1 MYLKKLHISN
11 FRCFRDYTIEFAPG
25 VTVLFGK
32 NGSGKSTLIH
42 AIHKAL
48 SFAFKNDKVDGGEL
62 TLSSGFPSLRPNQYR
77 KKEDIVRDEKSGLSL
92 PDICIHAE
100 ADFLETTL
108 DWDMYAL
115 TSTFALQPSKYK
127 TAYKLLM
134 SRIKETGTFPV
145 FAYFSDS
152 FPHLSTKAST
162 LSKTQLSLRNLGYL
176 GWDDE
181 TAYSDLWIT
190 RLTKIWT
197 IWNRA
202 KMNVM
207 QEESALANCE
217 KLKASGDINENEY
230 REDVDLHRARLEN
243 ALKDFNK
250 YNPEISSIRE
260 CLVNFSKKLPGI
272 DVLDFFVSVYEEDGL
287 CLETKDGQN
296 PPFEKLPAGYK
307 RIFYMALDIAYRSY
321 ILNGNT
327 DSEGIVVIDEID
339 LHLHPAL
346 EQVVLQCFQETFPNI
361 QFIVSTHSPLVLTD
375 IDTVTGRNKVMRMTP
390 ACDAPEECRNIYGID
405 YNQMLEENMGVRK
418 RKPEFQEL
426 FDKAWDEVAEKNTEA
441 AKAIVDKLEAKKTPA
456 DQIELIQL
464 RAIINRIEII
474 GK

>member
-48 SFAFKNDKVDGGEL
+48 SFAFKNDKVGEGEI
-62 TLSSGFPSLRPNQYR
+62 TLASGFPSLRPNQYR

-134 SRIKETGTFPV
+134 SRIKETDTFPV

-152 FPHLSTKAST
+152 FPHISTKAST
-162 LSKTQLSLRNLGYL
+162 LTKTQLSLRNLGYL

-197 IWNRA
+197 MWDRA
-202 KMNVM
+202 KINVRH
-207 QEESALANCE
+207 E
-217 KLKASGDINENEY
+217 
-230 REDVDLHRARLEN
+230 
-243 ALKDFNK
+243 
-250 YNPEISSIRE
+250 
-260 CLVNFSKKLPGI
+260 
-272 DVLDFFVSVYEEDGL
+272 
-287 CLETKDGQN
+287 
-296 PPFEKLPAGYK
+296 
-307 RIFYMALDIAYRSY
+307 
-321 ILNGNT
+321 
-327 DSEGIVVIDEID
+327 
-339 LHLHPAL
+339 
-346 EQVVLQCFQETFPNI
+346 
-361 QFIVSTHSPLVLTD
+361 
-375 IDTVTGRNKVMRMTP
+375 
-390 ACDAPEECRNIYGID
+390 
-405 YNQMLEENMGVRK
+405 
-418 RKPEFQEL
+418 
-426 FDKAWDEVAEKNTEA
+426 
-441 AKAIVDKLEAKKTPA
+441 
-456 DQIELIQL
+456 
-464 RAIINRIEII
+464 
-474 GK
+474 

>member
-1 MYLKKLHISN
+1 MCSSDL
-11 FRCFRDYTIEFAPG
+11 YTIEFAPG

-48 SFAFKNDKVDGGEL
+48 SFAFKNDKVEEGEL
-62 TLSSGFPSLRPNQYR
+62 TLSSGFPTLRPNQYR

-92 PDICIHAE
+92 PYICIHAE

-152 FPHLSTKAST
+152 FPHVSTKAST
-162 LSKTQLSLRNLGYL
+162 LSKVQLSLRNLGYL

-207 QEESALANCE
+207 QEESALAKCE

-272 DVLDFFVSVYEEDGL
+272 DVQNVFVSVYEEDGL

-321 ILNGNT
+321 ILNGTT

-346 EQVVLQCFQETFPNI
+346 EQVILQCFQETFPNI

-390 ACDAPEECRNIYGID
+390 ACDAPEEWRNIHGID
-405 YNQMLEENMGVRK
+405 YNQMLEENMDVSK
-418 RKPEFQEL
+418 RKPEIQEL
-426 FDKAWDEVAEKNTEA
+426 FDKAWDEVAEKDTEA
-441 AKAIVDKLEAKKTPA
+441 AKATVAELEAKTPA

-464 RAIINRIEII
+464 RAIINRIELI

>member
-48 SFAFKNDKVDGGEL
+48 SFAFKNDKMGEGEI
-62 TLSSGFPSLRPNQYR
+62 TLSSGFSSLKPNQYK
-77 KKEDIVRDEKSGLSL
+77 KKEDIVRDEKSGFPL
-92 PDICIHAE
+92 PDINIHAE
-100 ADFLETTL
+100 ADFQNANLK
-108 DWDMYAL
+108 WDMYAL
-115 TSTFALQPSKYK
+115 TSTFALQSSKYK
-127 TAYKLLM
+127 TAYQQLM
-134 SRIKETGTFPV
+134 SKIKETGTFPV

-152 FPHLSTKAST
+152 FPHISTKAST
-162 LSKTQLSLRNLGYL
+162 LSKVQLSLRNLGYL

-197 IWNRA
+197 MWDRA
-202 KMNVM
+202 KMNVRH
-207 QEESALANCE
+207 EEAALANCDNF
-217 KLKASGDINENEY
+217 KASGIINENEY
-230 REDVDLHRARLEN
+230 CEDVDLHRTRQEIAKKN
-243 ALKDFNK
+243 FDK

-272 DVLDFFVSVYEEDGL
+272 DVLDVFVSVYEEDGL

-321 ILNGNT
+321 ILNGTT

-346 EQVVLQCFQETFPNI
+346 EQVILQCFQETFPNI
-361 QFIVSTHSPLVLTD
+361 QFVVSTHSPLVLTGVETEGKPNVILHMVSD
-375 IDTVTGRNKVMRMTP
+375 DTKPEVTH
-390 ACDAPEECRNIYGID
+390 DIYGID
-405 YNQMLEENMGVRK
+405 YNTGIEDVMGVESKNVELDYMVNLCAYMKK
-418 RKPEFQEL
+418 RNKIAQAENIMKRIL
-426 FDKAWDEVAEKNTEA
+426 DKFAKNRNEVEKM
-441 AKAIVDKLEAKKTPA
+441 VEAKEK
-456 DQIELIQL
+456 EL
-464 RAIINRIEII
+464 
-474 GK
+474 

>member
-48 SFAFKNDKVDGGEL
+48 SFAFKNDKVEEDEL

-92 PDICIHAE
+92 PYICIHAE

-152 FPHLSTKAST
+152 FPHISTKAST
-162 LSKTQLSLRNLGYL
+162 LTKTQLSLRNLGYL

-197 IWNRA
+197 MWDRA
-202 KMNVM
+202 KMNVRH
-207 QEESALANCE
+207 EEAALANCDNF
-217 KLKASGDINENEY
+217 KASGIINEKEY
-230 REDVDLHRARLEN
+230 CEDVDLHRTRLEN
-243 ALKDFNK
+243 AQKDFNK

-296 PPFEKLPAGYK
+296 PTFEKLPAGYK

-321 ILNGNT
+321 ILNGTT

-346 EQVVLQCFQETFPNI
+346 EQVILQCFQETFPNI
-361 QFIVSTHSPLVLTD
+361 QFVVSTHSPLVLTGVETEGKPNV
-375 IDTVTGRNKVMRMTP
+375 ILHMASGDTKPEVTH
-390 ACDAPEECRNIYGID
+390 DIYGID
-405 YNQMLEENMGVRK
+405 YNTGIEDVMGVESKNVELDYMVNLCAYMKK
-418 RKPEFQEL
+418 RNKIAQAENIMKRIL
-426 FDKAWDEVAEKNTEA
+426 DKFAKNRNEVEKM
-441 AKAIVDKLEAKKTPA
+441 VEAKER
-456 DQIELIQL
+456 EL
-464 RAIINRIEII
+464 
-474 GK
+474 

>member
-48 SFAFKNDKVDGGEL
+48 SFAFKNDKVEEDEL
-62 TLSSGFPSLRPNQYR
+62 TLSSGFSSLRPNQYR
-77 KKEDIVRDEKSGLSL
+77 KKEDIVRDEKSGFPL

-152 FPHLSTKAST
+152 FPHISTKAST
-162 LSKTQLSLRNLGYL
+162 LTKTQLSLRNLGYL

-197 IWNRA
+197 MWDRA
-202 KMNVM
+202 KMNVRH
-207 QEESALANCE
+207 EEAALANCDNF
-217 KLKASGDINENEY
+217 KASGIINEKEY
-230 REDVDLHRARLEN
+230 CEDVDLHRTRLEN
-243 ALKDFNK
+243 AQKDFNK

-296 PPFEKLPAGYK
+296 PTFEKLPAGYK

-321 ILNGNT
+321 ILNGTT

-346 EQVVLQCFQETFPNI
+346 EQVILQCFQETFPNI
-361 QFIVSTHSPLVLTD
+361 QFVVSTHSPLVLTGVETEGKPNV
-375 IDTVTGRNKVMRMTP
+375 ILHMASGNTKPEVTH
-390 ACDAPEECRNIYGID
+390 DIYGID
-405 YNQMLEENMGVRK
+405 YNTGIEDVMGVESKNVELDYMVNLCAYMQK
-418 RKPEFQEL
+418 RGKQAQVENIMKRIL
-426 FDKAWDEVAEKNTEA
+426 DKFAKSRNEVEKM
-441 AKAIVDKLEAKKTPA
+441 VEAKER
-456 DQIELIQL
+456 EL
-464 RAIINRIEII
+464 
-474 GK
+474 

>member
-48 SFAFKNDKVDGGEL
+48 SFAFKNDKVEEDEL
-62 TLSSGFPSLRPNQYR
+62 TLSSGFSSLRPNQYR
-77 KKEDIVRDEKSGLSL
+77 KKEDIVRDEKSGFPL

-152 FPHLSTKAST
+152 FPHISTKAST
-162 LSKTQLSLRNLGYL
+162 LTKTQLSLRNLGYL

-197 IWNRA
+197 MWDRA
-202 KMNVM
+202 KMNVRH
-207 QEESALANCE
+207 EEAALANCDNF
-217 KLKASGDINENEY
+217 KASGIINEKEY
-230 REDVDLHRARLEN
+230 CEDVDLHRTRLEN
-243 ALKDFNK
+243 AQKDFNK

-296 PPFEKLPAGYK
+296 PTFEKLPAGYK

-321 ILNGNT
+321 ILNGTT

-346 EQVVLQCFQETFPNI
+346 EQVILQCFQETFPNI
-361 QFIVSTHSPLVLTD
+361 QFVVSTHSPLVLTGVETEGKPNV
-375 IDTVTGRNKVMRMTP
+375 ILHMASGDTKPEVTH
-390 ACDAPEECRNIYGID
+390 DIYGID
-405 YNQMLEENMGVRK
+405 YNTGIEDVMGVESKNVELDYMVNLCAYMQK
-418 RKPEFQEL
+418 RGKQAQVENIMKRIL
-426 FDKAWDEVAEKNTEA
+426 DKFAKSRNEVEKM
-441 AKAIVDKLEAKKTPA
+441 VEAKER
-456 DQIELIQL
+456 EL
-464 RAIINRIEII
+464 
-474 GK
+474 

>member
-48 SFAFKNDKVDGGEL
+48 SFAFKNDKVEEGEL
-62 TLSSGFPSLRPNQYR
+62 TLSSGFPTLRPNQYR

-92 PDICIHAE
+92 PYICIHAE

-152 FPHLSTKAST
+152 FPHISTKAST

-207 QEESALANCE
+207 QEESALAKCE
-217 KLKASGDINENEY
+217 KLKASGGINDNEY

-272 DVLDFFVSVYEEDGL
+272 DVQNVFVSVYEEDGL

-321 ILNGNT
+321 ILNGTT

-346 EQVVLQCFQETFPNI
+346 EQVILQCFQETFPNI

-390 ACDAPEECRNIYGID
+390 ACDAPEEWRNIHGID
-405 YNQMLEENMGVRK
+405 YNQMLEENMDVSK
-418 RKPEFQEL
+418 RKPEIQEL
-426 FDKAWDEVAEKNTEA
+426 FDKAWDEVAEKDTEA
-441 AKAIVDKLEAKKTPA
+441 AKATVAELEAKTPA

-464 RAIINRIEII
+464 RAIINRIELI

>member
-48 SFAFKNDKVDGGEL
+48 SFAFKNDKVKAGEI
-62 TLSSGFPSLRPNQYR
+62 TLASGFPSLRPNQYR
-77 KKEDIVRDEKSGLSL
+77 KKEDIVRDEKSGFPL

-152 FPHLSTKAST
+152 FPHISTKAST
-162 LSKTQLSLRNLGYL
+162 LTKTQLSLRNLGYL

-197 IWNRA
+197 MWDRA
-202 KMNVM
+202 KMNVRH
-207 QEESALANCE
+207 EEAALANCDNF
-217 KLKASGDINENEY
+217 KASGIINENEY
-230 REDVDLHRARLEN
+230 YEDVDLHRTRQEIAK
-243 ALKDFNK
+243 KDFDK
-250 YNPEISSIRE
+250 YNPEISSIQE

-272 DVLDFFVSVYEEDGL
+272 DILDFFVSVYEEDGL

-296 PPFEKLPAGYK
+296 PTFEKLPAGYK

-321 ILNGNT
+321 ILNGTT

-346 EQVVLQCFQETFPNI
+346 EQVILQCFQETFPNI

-390 ACDAPEECRNIYGID
+390 ACDAPEECRNIHGID
-405 YNQMLEENMGVRK
+405 YNQMLEEIMDVRK

-441 AKAIVDKLEAKKTPA
+441 AKATVAELEAKTPA

-464 RAIINRIEII
+464 RAIINRIELI

>member
-48 SFAFKNDKVDGGEL
+48 SFAFKNDKVEEDEL
-62 TLSSGFPSLRPNQYR
+62 TLSSGFSSLRPNQYR
-77 KKEDIVRDEKSGLSL
+77 KKEDIVRDEKSGFPL

-152 FPHLSTKAST
+152 FPHISTKAST
-162 LSKTQLSLRNLGYL
+162 LTKTQLSLRNLGYL

-197 IWNRA
+197 MWDRA
-202 KMNVM
+202 KMNVRH
-207 QEESALANCE
+207 EEAALANCDNF
-217 KLKASGDINENEY
+217 KASGIINEKEY
-230 REDVDLHRARLEN
+230 CEDVDLHRTRLEN
-243 ALKDFNK
+243 AQKDFNK

-296 PPFEKLPAGYK
+296 PTFEKLPAGYK

-321 ILNGNT
+321 ILNGTT

-346 EQVVLQCFQETFPNI
+346 EQVILQCFQETFKRI
-361 QFIVSTHSPLVLTD
+361 QFVVSTHSPLVLTGVETEGKPNVILHMASD
-375 IDTVTGRNKVMRMTP
+375 ETKPDVTH
-390 ACDAPEECRNIYGID
+390 DIYGID
-405 YNQMLEENMGVRK
+405 YNTGIEDVMGVESKNVELDYMVNLCAYMKK
-418 RKPEFQEL
+418 RNKIAQAENIMKRIL
-426 FDKAWDEVAEKNTEA
+426 DKFAKSRNEVEKM
-441 AKAIVDKLEAKKTPA
+441 VEAKER
-456 DQIELIQL
+456 EL
-464 RAIINRIEII
+464 
-474 GK
+474 

>member
-11 FRCFRDYTIEFAPG
+11 FRCFRNYTIEFAPG

-42 AIHKAL
+42 AIHKVL
-48 SFAFKNDKVDGGEL
+48 SFAFKNDKVKAGEI
-62 TLSSGFPSLRPNQYR
+62 TLSSGFSSLRPNQYN
-77 KKEDIVRDEKSGLSL
+77 KKEDIVRDEKSGFPL

-152 FPHLSTKAST
+152 FPHISTKAST
-162 LSKTQLSLRNLGYL
+162 LTKTQLSLRNLGYL

-197 IWNRA
+197 MWDRA
-202 KMNVM
+202 KMNVRH
-207 QEESALANCE
+207 EEAALANCE
-217 KLKASGDINENEY
+217 NLKASGIINENEY
-230 REDVDLHRARLEN
+230 CEDVDLHRTRLEI
-243 ALKDFNK
+243 AKKDFDK

-321 ILNGNT
+321 ILNGTTN
-327 DSEGIVVIDEID
+327 SEGIVVIDEID

-346 EQVVLQCFQETFPNI
+346 EQVILQCFQETFPNI
-361 QFIVSTHSPLVLTD
+361 QFVVSTHSPLVLTGVETEGKPNV
-375 IDTVTGRNKVMRMTP
+375 ILHMASGDTKPEVTH
-390 ACDAPEECRNIYGID
+390 DIYGID
-405 YNQMLEENMGVRK
+405 YNTGIEDVMGVESKNVELDYMVNLCAYMQK
-418 RKPEFQEL
+418 RGKQAQAENIMKRIL
-426 FDKAWDEVAEKNTEA
+426 DKFAKNRNEVEKM
-441 AKAIVDKLEAKKTPA
+441 VEAKER
-456 DQIELIQL
+456 EL
-464 RAIINRIEII
+464 
-474 GK
+474 

>member
-48 SFAFKNDKVDGGEL
+48 SFAFKNDKVEEGEI
-62 TLSSGFPSLRPNQYR
+62 TLASGFSSLKPNQY
-77 KKEDIVRDEKSGLSL
+77 KKKDDIVRDEKSGFPL
-92 PDICIHAE
+92 PDINIHAE
-100 ADFLETTL
+100 ADFLNANL
-108 DWDMYAL
+108 QWDMYAL

-127 TAYKLLM
+127 TAYQLLM

-152 FPHLSTKAST
+152 FPHISTKAST

-207 QEESALANCE
+207 QEESALANSE
-217 KLKASGDINENEY
+217 KLKASGGINENEY

-272 DVLDFFVSVYEEDGL
+272 DVQNVFVSVYEEDGL

-321 ILNGNT
+321 ILNGTT

-346 EQVVLQCFQETFPNI
+346 EQVILQCFQETFPNI

-390 ACDAPEECRNIYGID
+390 ACDAPEEWRNIHGID
-405 YNQMLEENMGVRK
+405 YNQMLEENMDVSK
-418 RKPEFQEL
+418 RKPEIQEL
-426 FDKAWDEVAEKNTEA
+426 FDKAWDEVAEKDTEA
-441 AKAIVDKLEAKKTPA
+441 AKATVAELEAKTPA

-464 RAIINRIEII
+464 RAIINRIELI

>member
-48 SFAFKNDKVDGGEL
+48 SFAFKNDKVEEGEL
-62 TLSSGFPSLRPNQYR
+62 TLSSGFPTLRPNQYR

-92 PDICIHAE
+92 PYICIHAE

-152 FPHLSTKAST
+152 FPHISTKAST

-207 QEESALANCE
+207 QEESALAKCE

-272 DVLDFFVSVYEEDGL
+272 DVQNVFVSVYEEDGL

-321 ILNGNT
+321 ILNGTT

-346 EQVVLQCFQETFPNI
+346 EQVILQCFQESFPNI

-390 ACDAPEECRNIYGID
+390 ACDTPEEWRNIHGID
-405 YNQMLEENMGVRK
+405 YNQMLEENMDVSK
-418 RKPEFQEL
+418 RKPEIQEL
-426 FDKAWDEVAEKNTEA
+426 FDKAWDEVAEKDTEA
-441 AKAIVDKLEAKKTPA
+441 AKATVAELEAKTPA

-464 RAIINRIEII
+464 RAIINRIELI

>member
-11 FRCFRDYTIEFAPG
+11 FRCFCDYTIEFAPG
-25 VTVLFGK
+25 ITVLFGK

-48 SFAFKNDKVDGGEL
+48 SFAFKNDKVEEGEI
-62 TLSSGFPSLRPNQYR
+62 TLASGFPSLRPNQYS

-100 ADFLETTL
+100 ADFLDTTL

-152 FPHLSTKAST
+152 FPHISTKAST

-272 DVLDFFVSVYEEDGL
+272 DGQNVFVSVYEEDGL

-321 ILNGNT
+321 ILNGTT

-346 EQVVLQCFQETFPNI
+346 EQVILQCFQETFPNI

-390 ACDAPEECRNIYGID
+390 ACDAPEECRNIHGID
-405 YNQMLEENMGVRK
+405 YNQMLEEIMDVRK

-441 AKAIVDKLEAKKTPA
+441 AKATVAELETKTPA

-464 RAIINRIEII
+464 RAIINRIELI

>member
-48 SFAFKNDKVDGGEL
+48 SFAFKNDKVEEGEL

-92 PDICIHAE
+92 PYICIHAE

-152 FPHLSTKAST
+152 FPHISTKAST

-207 QEESALANCE
+207 QEESALAKCE
-217 KLKASGDINENEY
+217 KLKASGGINDNEY

-272 DVLDFFVSVYEEDGL
+272 DVQNVFVSVYEEDGL

-321 ILNGNT
+321 ILNGTT

-346 EQVVLQCFQETFPNI
+346 EQVILQCFQETFPNI

-390 ACDAPEECRNIYGID
+390 ACDAPEEWRNIHGID
-405 YNQMLEENMGVRK
+405 YNQMLEENMDVSK
-418 RKPEFQEL
+418 RKPEIQEL
-426 FDKAWDEVAEKNTEA
+426 FDKAWDEVAEKDTEA
-441 AKAIVDKLEAKKTPA
+441 AKATVAELEAKTPA

-464 RAIINRIEII
+464 RAIINRIELI

>member
-11 FRCFRDYTIEFAPG
+11 FRCFRDYTIESAPG

-48 SFAFKNDKVDGGEL
+48 SFAFKNDKVEEGEL
-62 TLSSGFPSLRPNQYR
+62 TLSSGFPTLRPNQYR

-92 PDICIHAE
+92 PYICIHAE

-152 FPHLSTKAST
+152 FPHISTKAST

-207 QEESALANCE
+207 QEESALAKCE

-272 DVLDFFVSVYEEDGL
+272 DVQNVFVSVYEEDGL

-321 ILNGNT
+321 ILNGTT

-346 EQVVLQCFQETFPNI
+346 EQVILQCFQETFPNI

-390 ACDAPEECRNIYGID
+390 ACDAPEEWRNIHGID
-405 YNQMLEENMGVRK
+405 YNQMLEENMDVSK
-418 RKPEFQEL
+418 RKPEIQEL
-426 FDKAWDEVAEKNTEA
+426 FDKAWDEVAEKDTEA
-441 AKAIVDKLEAKKTPA
+441 AKATVAELEAKTPA

-464 RAIINRIEII
+464 RAIINRIELI

>member
-11 FRCFRDYTIEFAPG
+11 FRCFRNYTIEFAPG

-48 SFAFKNDKVDGGEL
+48 SFAFKNDKVEEGEI

-77 KKEDIVRDEKSGLSL
+77 KKEDIVRDEKSGFPL

-152 FPHLSTKAST
+152 FPHISTKAST
-162 LSKTQLSLRNLGYL
+162 LTKTQLSLRNLGYL

-197 IWNRA
+197 MWDRA
-202 KMNVM
+202 KMNVRH
-207 QEESALANCE
+207 EEAALANCE
-217 KLKASGDINENEY
+217 KFKASGVINENEY
-230 REDVDLHRARLEN
+230 REDVDLHRTRLEN
-243 ALKDFNK
+243 AQKDFNK
-250 YNPEISSIRE
+250 YNPEIYSIRE

-272 DVLDFFVSVYEEDGL
+272 DVLDVFVSVYEEDGL

-321 ILNGNT
+321 ILNGTT

-346 EQVVLQCFQETFPNI
+346 EQVILQCFQETFQRI
-361 QFIVSTHSPLVLTD
+361 QFVVSTHSPLVLTD
-375 IDTVTGRNKVMRMTP
+375 IDTVTDRNKVMRMTP
-390 ACDAPEECRNIYGID
+390 ACDAPEEWRNIHGID
-405 YNQMLEENMGVRK
+405 YNQMLEENMDVSK
-418 RKPEFQEL
+418 RKPEIQEL
-426 FDKAWDEVAEKNTEA
+426 FDKAWDEVAEKDIQA
-441 AKAIVDKLEAKKTPA
+441 AKATVAELEAKTPA
-456 DQIELIQL
+456 DQIELVQL

>member
-48 SFAFKNDKVDGGEL
+48 SFAFKNDKVEEGEL

-92 PDICIHAE
+92 PYICIHAE

-152 FPHLSTKAST
+152 FPHISTKAST

-207 QEESALANCE
+207 QEESALAKCE

-296 PPFEKLPAGYK
+296 PTFEKLPAGYK

-321 ILNGNT
+321 ILNGTT

-346 EQVVLQCFQETFPNI
+346 EQVILQCFQETFPNI
-361 QFIVSTHSPLVLTD
+361 QFVVSTHSPLVLTD
-375 IDTVTGRNKVMRMTP
+375 IDTVTEKNKVMRMTP
-390 ACDAPEECRNIYGID
+390 ACDAPEEWRNIHGID
-405 YNQMLEENMGVRK
+405 YNQMLEENMDVSK
-418 RKPEFQEL
+418 RKPEIQEL
-426 FDKAWDEVAEKNTEA
+426 FDKAWDEVAEKDTEA
-441 AKAIVDKLEAKKTPA
+441 AKATVAELEAKTPA

-464 RAIINRIEII
+464 RAIINRIELI

>member
-25 VTVLFGK
+25 ITVLFGK

-48 SFAFKNDKVDGGEL
+48 SFAFKNDKVEEGEI
-62 TLSSGFPSLRPNQYR
+62 TLASGFPSLRPNQYS

-100 ADFLETTL
+100 ADFLDTTL

-152 FPHLSTKAST
+152 FPHISTKAST

-272 DVLDFFVSVYEEDGL
+272 DGQNVFVSVYEEDGL

-321 ILNGNT
+321 ILNGTT

-346 EQVVLQCFQETFPNI
+346 EQVILQCFQETFPNI

-390 ACDAPEECRNIYGID
+390 ACDAPEECRNIHGID
-405 YNQMLEENMGVRK
+405 YNQMLEEIMDVRK

-441 AKAIVDKLEAKKTPA
+441 AKATVAELETKTPA

-464 RAIINRIEII
+464 RAIINRIELI

>member
-48 SFAFKNDKVDGGEL
+48 SFAFKNDKVEEDEL
-62 TLSSGFPSLRPNQYR
+62 TLSSGFSSLRPNQYR
-77 KKEDIVRDEKSGLSL
+77 KKEDIVRDEKSGFPL

-152 FPHLSTKAST
+152 FPHISTKAST
-162 LSKTQLSLRNLGYL
+162 LTKTQLSLRNLGYL

-197 IWNRA
+197 MWDRA
-202 KMNVM
+202 KMNVRH
-207 QEESALANCE
+207 EEAALANCDNF
-217 KLKASGDINENEY
+217 KASGIINEKEY
-230 REDVDLHRARLEN
+230 CEDVDLHRTRLEN
-243 ALKDFNK
+243 AQKDFNK

-296 PPFEKLPAGYK
+296 PTFEKLPAGYK

-321 ILNGNT
+321 ILNGTT

-346 EQVVLQCFQETFPNI
+346 EQVILQCFQETFPNI
-361 QFIVSTHSPLVLTD
+361 QLVVSTHSPLVLTD
-375 IDTVTGRNKVMRMTP
+375 IDTVTEKNKVMRMTP
-390 ACDAPEECRNIYGID
+390 ACDAPEEWRNIHGID
-405 YNQMLEENMGVRK
+405 YNQMLEENMDVSK
-418 RKPEFQEL
+418 RKPEIQEL
-426 FDKAWDEVAEKNTEA
+426 FNKAWDEVAEKNTVA
-441 AKAIVDKLEAKKTPA
+441 AKQTVAELESKTPA
-456 DQIELIQL
+456 DQIELVQL

>member
-48 SFAFKNDKVDGGEL
+48 SFAFKNDKVEEGEI
-62 TLSSGFPSLRPNQYR
+62 TLASGFSSLKPNQY
-77 KKEDIVRDEKSGLSL
+77 KKKDDIVRDEKSGFPI
-92 PDICIHAE
+92 PDINIHAE
-100 ADFLETTL
+100 ADFLNANL
-108 DWDMYAL
+108 KWDLYAL

-152 FPHLSTKAST
+152 FPHISTKAST

-217 KLKASGDINENEY
+217 KFKSSGIINENEY
-230 REDVDLHRARLEN
+230 REDVDLHRTRLEN
-243 ALKDFNK
+243 AQKDFNK
-250 YNPEISSIRE
+250 YDPEISSIRK
-260 CLVNFSKKLPGI
+260 CLVDLSRKLPGI

-307 RIFYMALDIAYRSY
+307 RIFYMALDIAYRSF
-321 ILNGNT
+321 ILNGTTN
-327 DSEGIVVIDEID
+327 SEGIVVIDEID

-375 IDTVTGRNKVMRMTP
+375 IDTIDNNNKVMRMTP
-390 ACDAPEECRNIYGID
+390 ACDAPEEWRNIHGID
-405 YNQMLEENMGVRK
+405 YNQMLEENMDVSK
-418 RKPEFQEL
+418 RKPEIQKL
-426 FDKAWDEVAEKNTEA
+426 FDIAWDEVAEKNTEA
-441 AKAIVDKLEAKKTPA
+441 AKATVAELEAKTPA

-464 RAIINRIEII
+464 RAIINRIELI

>member
-48 SFAFKNDKVDGGEL
+48 SFAFKNDKVEEDEL
-62 TLSSGFPSLRPNQYR
+62 TLSSGFSSLRPNQYR
-77 KKEDIVRDEKSGLSL
+77 KKEDIVRDEKSGFPL

-145 FAYFSDS
+145 FVYFSDS
-152 FPHLSTKAST
+152 FPHISTKAST
-162 LSKTQLSLRNLGYL
+162 LTKTQLSLRNLGYL

-197 IWNRA
+197 MWDRA
-202 KMNVM
+202 MMNVRH
-207 QEESALANCE
+207 EEAALANCDNF
-217 KLKASGDINENEY
+217 KASGIINENEY
-230 REDVDLHRARLEN
+230 CEDVDLHRTRLEN
-243 ALKDFNK
+243 AQKDFNK

-272 DVLDFFVSVYEEDGL
+272 DVLDVFVSVYEEDGL

-296 PPFEKLPAGYK
+296 PTFEKLPAGYK

-321 ILNGNT
+321 ILNGTTN
-327 DSEGIVVIDEID
+327 SEGIVVIDEID

-346 EQVVLQCFQETFPNI
+346 EQVILQCFQETFPNI
-361 QFIVSTHSPLVLTD
+361 QFIVSTHSPLVLTGVETEGKPNV
-375 IDTVTGRNKVMRMTP
+375 ILHMASGDTKPEVTH
-390 ACDAPEECRNIYGID
+390 DIYGID
-405 YNQMLEENMGVRK
+405 YNTGIEDVMGVESKNVELDYMVNLCAYMKK
-418 RKPEFQEL
+418 RNKIAQAENIMKRIL
-426 FDKAWDEVAEKNTEA
+426 DKFAKNRNEVEKM
-441 AKAIVDKLEAKKTPA
+441 VEAKER
-456 DQIELIQL
+456 EL
-464 RAIINRIEII
+464 
-474 GK
+474 

>member
-48 SFAFKNDKVDGGEL
+48 SFAFKNDKVEEGEI
-62 TLSSGFPSLRPNQYR
+62 TLASGFSSLRPNQYN
-77 KKEDIVRDEKSGLSL
+77 KKEDIVRDEKSGFPL

-152 FPHLSTKAST
+152 FPHISTKAST
-162 LSKTQLSLRNLGYL
+162 LTKTQLSLRNLGYL
-176 GWDDE
+176 GWNDE

-197 IWNRA
+197 MWDRA
-202 KMNVM
+202 KMNVRH
-207 QEESALANCE
+207 EEAALANCE
-217 KLKASGDINENEY
+217 NLKASGIINENEY
-230 REDVDLHRARLEN
+230 REDVDLHRTRLEI
-243 ALKDFNK
+243 AQKDFNK

-272 DVLDFFVSVYEEDGL
+272 DVLDVFVSVYEEDGL

-321 ILNGNT
+321 ILNGTT

-346 EQVVLQCFQETFPNI
+346 EQVILQCFQETFPNI
-361 QFIVSTHSPLVLTD
+361 QFIVSTHSPLVLTGVETEGKPNV
-375 IDTVTGRNKVMRMTP
+375 ILHMASGDTKPEVTH
-390 ACDAPEECRNIYGID
+390 DIYGID
-405 YNQMLEENMGVRK
+405 YNTGIEDVMGVESKNVELDYMVNLCAYMKK
-418 RKPEFQEL
+418 RNKIAQAENIMKRILDKFAKNRNEVEKMVKAKEREL
-426 FDKAWDEVAEKNTEA
+426 
-441 AKAIVDKLEAKKTPA
+441 
-456 DQIELIQL
+456 
-464 RAIINRIEII
+464 
-474 GK
+474 

>member
-48 SFAFKNDKVDGGEL
+48 SFAFKNDKVEEGEL

-92 PDICIHAE
+92 PYICIHAE

-152 FPHLSTKAST
+152 FPHISTKAST

-207 QEESALANCE
+207 QEESALAKCE
-217 KLKASGDINENEY
+217 KLKASGDINDNEY

-272 DVLDFFVSVYEEDGL
+272 DVQNVFVSVYEEDGL

-321 ILNGNT
+321 ILNGTT

-346 EQVVLQCFQETFPNI
+346 EQVILQCFQETFPNI

-390 ACDAPEECRNIYGID
+390 ACDAPEEWRNIHGID
-405 YNQMLEENMGVRK
+405 YNQMLEENMDVSK
-418 RKPEFQEL
+418 RKPEIQEL
-426 FDKAWDEVAEKNTEA
+426 FDKAWDEVAEKDTEA
-441 AKAIVDKLEAKKTPA
+441 AKATVAELEAKTPA

-464 RAIINRIEII
+464 RAIINRIELI

>member
-48 SFAFKNDKVDGGEL
+48 SFAFKNDKVGDGEI
-62 TLSSGFPSLRPNQYR
+62 TLASGFPSLRPNQYS

-100 ADFLETTL
+100 ADLLDTTL

-115 TSTFALQPSKYK
+115 TSTFALQPSKYN

-152 FPHLSTKAST
+152 FPHISTKAST

-272 DVLDFFVSVYEEDGL
+272 DMLDFFVSVYEEDGL

-296 PPFEKLPAGYK
+296 PTFEKLPAGYK
-307 RIFYMALDIAYRSY
+307 RIFYMALDIAYRSF
-321 ILNGNT
+321 ILNGTTN
-327 DSEGIVVIDEID
+327 SEGIVVIDEID

-405 YNQMLEENMGVRK
+405 YNQMLEEIMGVRK
-418 RKPEFQEL
+418 RKPEIQEL

-441 AKAIVDKLEAKKTPA
+441 AKAIVDKLEAKTPA

>member
-48 SFAFKNDKVDGGEL
+48 SFAFKNDKVEEGEL

-92 PDICIHAE
+92 PYICIHAE

-152 FPHLSTKAST
+152 FPHISTKAST

-207 QEESALANCE
+207 QEESALAKCE
-217 KLKASGDINENEY
+217 KLKASGGINENEY
-230 REDVDLHRARLEN
+230 REDVDLLRARLEN

-321 ILNGNT
+321 ILNGTT

-346 EQVVLQCFQETFPNI
+346 EQVILQCFQETFPNI

-390 ACDAPEECRNIYGID
+390 ACDAPEEWRNIHGID
-405 YNQMLEENMGVRK
+405 YNQMLEENMDVSK
-418 RKPEFQEL
+418 RKPEIQEL
-426 FDKAWDEVAEKNTEA
+426 FDKAWDEVAEKDTEA
-441 AKAIVDKLEAKKTPA
+441 AKATVAELEAKTPA

-464 RAIINRIEII
+464 RAIINRIELI

>member
-48 SFAFKNDKVDGGEL
+48 SFAFKNDKMGEGEI
-62 TLSSGFPSLRPNQYR
+62 TLSPGFSSLKPNQYK
-77 KKEDIVRDEKSGLSL
+77 KKEDIVRDEKSGFPL
-92 PDICIHAE
+92 PDINIHAE
-100 ADFLETTL
+100 ADFQNANLT
-108 DWDMYAL
+108 WDMYAL
-115 TSTFALQPSKYK
+115 TSTFALQSSKYK
-127 TAYKLLM
+127 TAYQQLM

-152 FPHLSTKAST
+152 FPHISTKAST
-162 LSKTQLSLRNLGYL
+162 LSKVQLSLRNLGYL

-197 IWNRA
+197 MWDRA
-202 KMNVM
+202 KMNVRH
-207 QEESALANCE
+207 EEAALANCE
-217 KLKASGDINENEY
+217 NLKASGIINENEY
-230 REDVDLHRARLEN
+230 CEDVNLHRTRLEI
-243 ALKDFNK
+243 AQKDFDK

-296 PPFEKLPAGYK
+296 PQFEKLPAGYK

-327 DSEGIVVIDEID
+327 DYEGIVVIDEID

-361 QFIVSTHSPLVLTD
+361 QFIVSTHSPLVLTGVETEGKPNVILHMVSD
-375 IDTVTGRNKVMRMTP
+375 DTKPEVTH
-390 ACDAPEECRNIYGID
+390 DIYGID
-405 YNQMLEENMGVRK
+405 YNTGIEDVMGVESKNVELDYMVNLCAYMKK
-418 RKPEFQEL
+418 RNKIAQAENIMKRIL
-426 FDKAWDEVAEKNTEA
+426 DKFAKNRNEVEKM
-441 AKAIVDKLEAKKTPA
+441 VEAKEK
-456 DQIELIQL
+456 EL
-464 RAIINRIEII
+464 
-474 GK
+474 

>member
-48 SFAFKNDKVDGGEL
+48 SFAFKNDKVEEDEL

-77 KKEDIVRDEKSGLSL
+77 KKEDIVRDEKSGFPL

-152 FPHLSTKAST
+152 FPHISTKAST
-162 LSKTQLSLRNLGYL
+162 LTKTQLSLRNLGYL

-197 IWNRA
+197 MWDRA
-202 KMNVM
+202 KMNVRH
-207 QEESALANCE
+207 EEAALANCDNF
-217 KLKASGDINENEY
+217 KASGIINEKEY
-230 REDVDLHRARLEN
+230 CEDVDLHRTRLEN
-243 ALKDFNK
+243 AQKDFNK

-296 PPFEKLPAGYK
+296 PTFEKLPAGYK

-321 ILNGNT
+321 ILNGTT

-346 EQVVLQCFQETFPNI
+346 EQVILQCFQETFPNI
-361 QFIVSTHSPLVLTD
+361 QFIVSTHSPLVLTGVETEGKPNV
-375 IDTVTGRNKVMRMTP
+375 ILHMASGNTKPEVTH
-390 ACDAPEECRNIYGID
+390 DIYGID
-405 YNQMLEENMGVRK
+405 YNTGIEDVMGVESKNVELDYMVNLCAYMKK
-418 RKPEFQEL
+418 RNKIAQAENIMKRIL
-426 FDKAWDEVAEKNTEA
+426 DKFAKNRNEVEKM
-441 AKAIVDKLEAKKTPA
+441 VEAKER
-456 DQIELIQL
+456 EL
-464 RAIINRIEII
+464 
-474 GK
+474 

>member
-48 SFAFKNDKVDGGEL
+48 SFAFKNDKVKAGEI
-62 TLSSGFPSLRPNQYR
+62 TLASGFPSLRPNQYR
-77 KKEDIVRDEKSGLSL
+77 KKEDIVRDEKSGFPL

-152 FPHLSTKAST
+152 FPHISTKAST
-162 LSKTQLSLRNLGYL
+162 LTKTQFSLRNLGYL

-197 IWNRA
+197 MWDRA
-202 KMNVM
+202 KMNVRH
-207 QEESALANCE
+207 EEAALANCDNF
-217 KLKASGDINENEY
+217 KASGIINENEY
-230 REDVDLHRARLEN
+230 CEDVDLHRTRQEIAK
-243 ALKDFNK
+243 KDFDK
-250 YNPEISSIRE
+250 YNPEISSIQE

-272 DVLDFFVSVYEEDGL
+272 DILDFFVSVYEEDGL

-296 PPFEKLPAGYK
+296 PTFEKLPAGYK

-321 ILNGNT
+321 ILNGTT

-346 EQVVLQCFQETFPNI
+346 EQVILQCFQETFPNI

-390 ACDAPEECRNIYGID
+390 ACDAPEECRNIHGID
-405 YNQMLEENMGVRK
+405 YNQMLEEIMDVRK

-441 AKAIVDKLEAKKTPA
+441 AKATVAELEAKTPA

-464 RAIINRIEII
+464 RAIINRIELI

>member
-48 SFAFKNDKVDGGEL
+48 SFAFKNDKVEEGEL
-62 TLSSGFPSLRPNQYR
+62 TLSSGFPTLRPNQYR

-92 PDICIHAE
+92 PYICIHAE

-152 FPHLSTKAST
+152 FPHISTKAST

-207 QEESALANCE
+207 QEESALANSE
-217 KLKASGDINENEY
+217 KLKASGGINENEY

-272 DVLDFFVSVYEEDGL
+272 DVQNVFVSVYEEDGL

-321 ILNGNT
+321 ILNGTT

-346 EQVVLQCFQETFPNI
+346 EQVILQCFQETFPNI

-390 ACDAPEECRNIYGID
+390 ACDAPEEWRNIHGID
-405 YNQMLEENMGVRK
+405 YNQMLEENMDVSK
-418 RKPEFQEL
+418 RKPEIQEL
-426 FDKAWDEVAEKNTEA
+426 FDKAWDEVAEKDTEA
-441 AKAIVDKLEAKKTPA
+441 AKATVAELEAKTPA

-464 RAIINRIEII
+464 RAIINRIELI

>member
-11 FRCFRDYTIEFAPG
+11 FRCFRNYTIEFAPG

-48 SFAFKNDKVDGGEL
+48 SFAFKNDKVKAGEI
-62 TLSSGFPSLRPNQYR
+62 TLSSGFSSLRPNQYN
-77 KKEDIVRDEKSGLSL
+77 KKEDIVRDEKSGFPL

-152 FPHLSTKAST
+152 FPHISTKAST
-162 LSKTQLSLRNLGYL
+162 LTKTQLSLRNLGYL

-197 IWNRA
+197 MWDRA
-202 KMNVM
+202 KMNVRH
-207 QEESALANCE
+207 EEAALANCDNF
-217 KLKASGDINENEY
+217 KASGIINENEY
-230 REDVDLHRARLEN
+230 CEDVDLHRTRLEN
-243 ALKDFNK
+243 AQKDFDK

-272 DVLDFFVSVYEEDGL
+272 DVLDVFVSVYEEDGL

-321 ILNGNT
+321 ILNGTT

-346 EQVVLQCFQETFPNI
+346 EQVILQCFQETFPNI
-361 QFIVSTHSPLVLTD
+361 QFIVSTHSPLVLTGVETEGKPNV
-375 IDTVTGRNKVMRMTP
+375 ILHMASGDTKPEVTH
-390 ACDAPEECRNIYGID
+390 DIYGID
-405 YNQMLEENMGVRK
+405 YNTGIEDVMGVESKNVELDYMVNLCAYMKK
-418 RKPEFQEL
+418 RNKIAQAENIMKRIL
-426 FDKAWDEVAEKNTEA
+426 DKFAKNRNEVEKM
-441 AKAIVDKLEAKKTPA
+441 VEAKER
-456 DQIELIQL
+456 EL
-464 RAIINRIEII
+464 
-474 GK
+474 

>member
-48 SFAFKNDKVDGGEL
+48 SFAFKNDKVEEGEI

-77 KKEDIVRDEKSGLSL
+77 KKEDIVRDEKSGFPL
-92 PDICIHAE
+92 PDINIYAE
-100 ADFLETTL
+100 ADFLNANL
-108 DWDMYAL
+108 KWDMYAL

-127 TAYKLLM
+127 TAYKLLV

-152 FPHLSTKAST
+152 FPHISTKAST

-197 IWNRA
+197 MWDRA
-202 KMNVM
+202 KMNVRY
-207 QEESALANCE
+207 EETALANCDN
-217 KLKASGDINENEY
+217 LKASGFINENEY
-230 REDVDLHRARLEN
+230 CEDVDLHRTRLEI
-243 ALKDFNK
+243 AKKDFDK

-321 ILNGNT
+321 ILNGTT

-346 EQVVLQCFQETFPNI
+346 EQVILQCFQETFPNI
-361 QFIVSTHSPLVLTD
+361 QFIVSTHSPLVLTGVETEGKPNVILHMASD
-375 IDTVTGRNKVMRMTP
+375 DTKPEVTH
-390 ACDAPEECRNIYGID
+390 DIYGID
-405 YNQMLEENMGVRK
+405 YNTGIEDVMGVESKNVELDYMVNLCAYMKK
-418 RKPEFQEL
+418 RNKMAQAENIMRRILNKFA
-426 FDKAWDEVAEKNTEA
+426 KSRSEVEKM
-441 AKAIVDKLEAKKTPA
+441 VEAKER
-456 DQIELIQL
+456 EL
-464 RAIINRIEII
+464 
-474 GK
+474 

>member
-48 SFAFKNDKVDGGEL
+48 SFAFKNDKVEEGEL

-152 FPHLSTKAST
+152 FPHISTKAST
-162 LSKTQLSLRNLGYL
+162 LTKTQLSLRNLGYL

-197 IWNRA
+197 MWDRA
-202 KMNVM
+202 KMNVRH
-207 QEESALANCE
+207 EEAALANCDNF
-217 KLKASGDINENEY
+217 KASGIINEKEY
-230 REDVDLHRARLEN
+230 CEDVDLHRTRLEN
-243 ALKDFNK
+243 AQKDFNK

-272 DVLDFFVSVYEEDGL
+272 DVQNVFVSVYEEDGL

-321 ILNGNT
+321 ILNGTT

-346 EQVVLQCFQETFPNI
+346 EQVILQCFQETFPNI
-361 QFIVSTHSPLVLTD
+361 QFVVSTHSPLVLTGVETEGKPNV
-375 IDTVTGRNKVMRMTP
+375 ILHMASGDTKPEVTH
-390 ACDAPEECRNIYGID
+390 DIYGID
-405 YNQMLEENMGVRK
+405 YNTGIEDVMGVESKNVELDYMVNLCAYMKK
-418 RKPEFQEL
+418 RNKIAQAENIMKRIL
-426 FDKAWDEVAEKNTEA
+426 DKFAKSRNEVEKM
-441 AKAIVDKLEAKKTPA
+441 VEAKER
-456 DQIELIQL
+456 EL
-464 RAIINRIEII
+464 
-474 GK
+474 

>member
-48 SFAFKNDKVDGGEL
+48 SFAFKNDKVEEGEL

-92 PDICIHAE
+92 PYICIHAE

-152 FPHLSTKAST
+152 FPHISTKAST
-162 LSKTQLSLRNLGYL
+162 LTKTQLSLRNLGYL

-197 IWNRA
+197 MWDRA
-202 KMNVM
+202 KMNVRH
-207 QEESALANCE
+207 EEAALANCDNF
-217 KLKASGDINENEY
+217 KASGIINEKEY
-230 REDVDLHRARLEN
+230 CEDVDLHRTRLEN
-243 ALKDFNK
+243 AQKDFNK
-250 YNPEISSIRE
+250 YDPEISSIRE
-260 CLVNFSKKLPGI
+260 CLANFSKKLPGI

-296 PPFEKLPAGYK
+296 PTFEKLPAGYK

-321 ILNGNT
+321 ILNGTT

-346 EQVVLQCFQETFPNI
+346 EQVILQCFQETFPNI
-361 QFIVSTHSPLVLTD
+361 QFVVSTHSPLVLTGVETEGKPNV
-375 IDTVTGRNKVMRMTP
+375 ILHMASGDTKPEVTH
-390 ACDAPEECRNIYGID
+390 DIYGID
-405 YNQMLEENMGVRK
+405 YNTGIEDVMGVESKNVELDYMVNLCAYMKK
-418 RKPEFQEL
+418 RNKIAQAENIMKRIL
-426 FDKAWDEVAEKNTEA
+426 DKFAKSRNEVEKM
-441 AKAIVDKLEAKKTPA
+441 VEAKER
-456 DQIELIQL
+456 EL
-464 RAIINRIEII
+464 
-474 GK
+474 

>member
-48 SFAFKNDKVDGGEL
+48 SFAFKNDKVEEGEI
-62 TLSSGFPSLRPNQYR
+62 TLASGFSSLKPNQYR
-77 KKEDIVRDEKSGLSL
+77 KKEDIVRDEKSGFPL
-92 PDICIHAE
+92 PDINIHAE
-100 ADFLETTL
+100 ADFLNANL
-108 DWDMYAL
+108 KWDMYAL
-115 TSTFALQPSKYK
+115 TSTFALQSSKYK
-127 TAYKLLM
+127 TAYQQLM
-134 SRIKETGTFPV
+134 SKIKETGTFPV

-152 FPHLSTKAST
+152 FPHISTKAST
-162 LSKTQLSLRNLGYL
+162 LSKIQLSLRNLGYL

-197 IWNRA
+197 MWDRA
-202 KMNVM
+202 KMNVRH
-207 QEESALANCE
+207 EEAALANCDNF
-217 KLKASGDINENEY
+217 KASGIINENEY
-230 REDVDLHRARLEN
+230 CEDVDLHRTRQEIAK
-243 ALKDFNK
+243 KDFDK

-272 DVLDFFVSVYEEDGL
+272 DVLDVFVSVYEEDGL

-321 ILNGNT
+321 ILNGTT

-346 EQVVLQCFQETFPNI
+346 EQVILQCFQETFPNI
-361 QFIVSTHSPLVLTD
+361 QFVVSTHSPLVLTGVETEGKPNVILHMVSD
-375 IDTVTGRNKVMRMTP
+375 DTKPEVTH
-390 ACDAPEECRNIYGID
+390 DIYGID
-405 YNQMLEENMGVRK
+405 YNTGIEDVMGVESKNVELDYMVNLCAYMKK
-418 RKPEFQEL
+418 RNKIAQAENIMKRIL
-426 FDKAWDEVAEKNTEA
+426 DKFAKNRNEVEKM
-441 AKAIVDKLEAKKTPA
+441 VEAKER
-456 DQIELIQL
+456 EL
-464 RAIINRIEII
+464 
-474 GK
+474 

>member
-48 SFAFKNDKVDGGEL
+48 SFAFKNDKVEEGEL

-92 PDICIHAE
+92 PYICIHAE

-152 FPHLSTKAST
+152 FPHISTKAST

-207 QEESALANCE
+207 QEESALAKCE

-272 DVLDFFVSVYEEDGL
+272 DVQNVFVSVYEEDGL

-321 ILNGNT
+321 ILNGTT

-346 EQVVLQCFQETFPNI
+346 EQVILQCFQETFPNI
-361 QFIVSTHSPLVLTD
+361 QFVVSTHSPLVLTD
-375 IDTVTGRNKVMRMTP
+375 IDTVTEKNKVMRMTP
-390 ACDAPEECRNIYGID
+390 ACDAPEEWRNIHGID
-405 YNQMLEENMGVRK
+405 YNQMLEENIDVSK
-418 RKPEFQEL
+418 RKPEIQEL
-426 FDKAWDEVAEKNTEA
+426 FNKAWDEVAEKNTVA
-441 AKAIVDKLEAKKTPA
+441 AKQTVAELESKTPA
-456 DQIELIQL
+456 DQIELVQL

>member
-25 VTVLFGK
+25 ITVLFGK

-48 SFAFKNDKVDGGEL
+48 SFAFKNDKVEEGEI
-62 TLSSGFPSLRPNQYR
+62 TLASGFPSLRPNQYS

-100 ADFLETTL
+100 ADFLDTTL

-152 FPHLSTKAST
+152 FPHISTKAST

-272 DVLDFFVSVYEEDGL
+272 DGQNVFVSVYEEDGL

-307 RIFYMALDIAYRSY
+307 RIFYMALDISYRSY
-321 ILNGNT
+321 ILNGTT

-346 EQVVLQCFQETFPNI
+346 EQVILQCFQETFPNI
-361 QFIVSTHSPLVLTD
+361 QFIVSTHSPLVLTGVETEGKPNVILHMTSD
-375 IDTVTGRNKVMRMTP
+375 DTKPEVTH
-390 ACDAPEECRNIYGID
+390 DIYGID
-405 YNQMLEENMGVRK
+405 YNTGIEDVMGVESKNVELDYMVNLCAYMQK
-418 RKPEFQEL
+418 RGKQAQAENIMKRIL
-426 FDKAWDEVAEKNTEA
+426 DKFAKNRNEVEKM
-441 AKAIVDKLEAKKTPA
+441 VEAKER
-456 DQIELIQL
+456 EL
-464 RAIINRIEII
+464 
-474 GK
+474 

>member
-48 SFAFKNDKVDGGEL
+48 SFAFKNDKVEAGEI
-62 TLSSGFPSLRPNQYR
+62 TLSSGFSSLRPNQYN
-77 KKEDIVRDEKSGLSL
+77 KKEDIVRDEKSGFPL

-152 FPHLSTKAST
+152 FPHISTKAST
-162 LSKTQLSLRNLGYL
+162 LTKTQLSLRNLGYL

-197 IWNRA
+197 MWDRA
-202 KMNVM
+202 KMNVRH
-207 QEESALANCE
+207 EEAALANCE
-217 KLKASGDINENEY
+217 KFKASGVINENEY
-230 REDVDLHRARLEN
+230 REDVDLHRTRLEN
-243 ALKDFNK
+243 AQKDFNK

-272 DVLDFFVSVYEEDGL
+272 DVLDVFVSVYEEDGL

-307 RIFYMALDIAYRSY
+307 RIFYMALDIAYRSF
-321 ILNGNT
+321 ILNGTTN
-327 DSEGIVVIDEID
+327 SEGIVVIDEID

-346 EQVVLQCFQETFPNI
+346 EQVILQCFQETFKRI
-361 QFIVSTHSPLVLTD
+361 QFVVSTHSPLVLTD
-375 IDTVTGRNKVMRMTP
+375 IDTVTDRNKVMRMTP
-390 ACDAPEECRNIYGID
+390 ACDAPEEWRNIHGID
-405 YNQMLEENMGVRK
+405 YNQMLEENMDVSK
-418 RKPEFQEL
+418 RKPEIQEL
-426 FDKAWDEVAEKNTEA
+426 FDKAWDEVAEKDIQA
-441 AKAIVDKLEAKKTPA
+441 AKATVAELEAKTPA
-456 DQIELIQL
+456 DQIELVQL

>member
-11 FRCFRDYTIEFAPG
+11 FRCFRNFTIEFAPS

-48 SFAFKNDKVDGGEL
+48 SFAFKNDKVGEGEI

-77 KKEDIVRDEKSGLSL
+77 KKEDIIRDEKSGLSL

-152 FPHLSTKAST
+152 FPHISTKAST

-217 KLKASGDINENEY
+217 KFKASGVINENEY

-260 CLVNFSKKLPGI
+260 CLINFSKKLPGI
-272 DVLDFFVSVYEEDGL
+272 DVQNVFVSVYEEDGL

-296 PPFEKLPAGYK
+296 PTFEKLPAGYK

-321 ILNGNT
+321 ILNGTT

-346 EQVVLQCFQETFPNI
+346 EQVILQCFQETFPNI
-361 QFIVSTHSPLVLTD
+361 QFIVSTHSPLVLTGVETEGKPNVILHMTSD
-375 IDTVTGRNKVMRMTP
+375 DTKPEVTH
-390 ACDAPEECRNIYGID
+390 DIYGID
-405 YNQMLEENMGVRK
+405 YNTGIEDVMGVESKNVELDYMVNLCAYMQK
-418 RKPEFQEL
+418 RGKQAQAENIMKRIL
-426 FDKAWDEVAEKNTEA
+426 DKFAKNRNEVEKM
-441 AKAIVDKLEAKKTPA
+441 VEAKER
-456 DQIELIQL
+456 EL
-464 RAIINRIEII
+464 
-474 GK
+474 